1 MRLTPPRLL
10 TVIISFLLAFAA
22 LAGALG
28 APVPVVGEQPFLT
41 LLAAYVLLLLG
52 TIIPGL

>member
-1 MRLTPPRLL
+1 MRLTAPRLL
-10 TVIISFLLAFAA
+10 TVIISLLLAFAA

-28 APVPVVGEQPFLT
+28 AEVPIAGSQPFLT

-52 TIIPGL
+52 TVIPGL